1 MTQIAKLYAYARANP
16 RGLSF
21 REFERLLAAFGF
33 VLDRTVGSHRHYVH
47 ARVPDVLTVLP
58 VGKAVKPYLVRLF
71 LAMVDE
77 YGLGFDR

>member
-1 MTQIAKLYAYARANP
+1 MTRIAKLYDRVRANP

-33 VLDRTVGSHRHYVH
+33 VSARTVGSHRHYTH
-47 ARVPDVLTVLP
+47 EKVPDLLTVLP
-58 VGKAVKPYLVRLF
+58 DGKDVKPYLVRRF

-77 YGLGFDR
+77 HGLGFDE

>member
-1 MTQIAKLYAYARANP
+1 MTRLAKLYSRARANP

-33 VLDRTVGSHRHYVH
+33 ANERTVGSHRHYVH
-47 ARVPDVLTVLP
+47 PDVPDILTVLP
-58 VGKAVKPYLVRLF
+58 HGKEVKPYLVRRL

-77 YGLGFDR
+77 YGLGFDE

>member
-1 MTQIAKLYAYARANP
+1 MTRIAKLLTRARANP

-21 REFERLLAAFGF
+21 REFERLLSAFGF

-47 ARVPDVLTVLP
+47 EKVPDILTVLP
-58 VGKAVKPYLVRLF
+58 VGKEVKPYLVRRL

-77 YGLGFDR
+77 FGLDFDE